1 MTLTETTKNMKFN
14 QEYSKQNDSVISL
27 INKRKTANQD
37 LEKIFEK
44 FTEEMRSVS
53 TDFTLVKTERT
64 QEFKVFVEDFPVN
77 SHILTYYDF
86 DIKYTGKL
94 PEGVSS
100 NLIWIDVSEHHVN
113 RRGSWRSCNEGYKIK
128 TKINYEESPYYKTG
142 RTPAKKIIEYVK
154 HLFNQAEF
162 KKQKNELN
170 NRAYRELSKQFPY
183 KFIRIIDNP
192 AFGFNSKSISCVPRS
207 FAIENPNNTKI
218 TVKYNYNPTTDVINF
233 IVEKVEVQG
242 GINLGNLVELL
253 GKV

>member
-94 PEGVSS
+94 PEGVSPNS
-100 NLIWIDVSEHHVN
+100 IRVEISEHYVA
-113 RRGSWRSCNEGYKIK
+113 RRGSYRSSNEGFKIK
-128 TKINYEESPYYKTG
+128 TIINYEDSPYYKTG
-142 RTPAKKIIEYVK
+142 RTPAKKIIEHVK
-154 HLFNQAEF
+154 DLFKQAEL
-162 KKQKNELN
+162 KKQQNELN
-170 NRAYRELSKQFPY
+170 NRAYRELSQQFPY
-183 KFIRIIDNP
+183 KFIRIVNNLRH
-192 AFGFNSKSISCVPRS
+192 GNQSI
-207 FAIENPNNTKI
+207 FTIENPNNTKI
-218 TVKYNYNPTTDVINF
+218 TVKYNYNPSTDVINF

>member
-86 DIKYTGKL
+86 DIKYIGKL

-113 RRGSWRSCNEGYKIK
+113 RKGSWRSSNEGYKIK

-154 HLFNQAEF
+154 DLFNQAEF

-183 KFIRIIDNP
+183 KFIRIIDN
-192 AFGFNSKSISCVPRS
+192 PRS